1 MFTGIIQCE
10 GEILASRQEG
20 AERRFSVRP
29 LVPLAD
35 VIDGESIAVNGAC
48 LSVESHSHEAFT
60 VYASGETVARTT
72 LGALTSGARVN
83 LERAL
88 ALGDRLGGHL
98 VSGHVD
104 CVAVVRSI
112 ERRGQSLCCRLT
124 FPAAFGREVIPK
136 GSVALDGISLTVNA
150 CGGDFLEV
158 NVIPD
163 TRRRTTMRA
172 WRPGGRVNMETDLVG
187 KYVAR
192 LLEPWRHAGRDDG
205 NGAGTDGGGD
215 AAGRAGGLSLE
226 SLRRAGFL

>member
-20 AERRFSVRP
+20 SERRFSIRP
-29 LVPLAD
+29 LVPFAE
-35 VIDGESIAVNGAC
+35 VTDGESIAVNGAC
-48 LSVESHSHEAFT
+48 LSVESHDRGMFT
-60 VYASGETVARTT
+60 AYASGETVARTT
-72 LGALTSGARVN
+72 LGALTAGARVN

-104 CVAVVRSI
+104 CVAEVRSI

-150 CGGDFLEV
+150 CGEDFLEV

-172 WRPGGRVNMETDLVG
+172 WRPGSRVNMETDLVG

-192 LLEPWRHAGRDDG
+192 LLGPWREAGS
-205 NGAGTDGGGD
+205 GAGKDDGGD
-215 AAGRAGGLSLE
+215 ASGRAGGLSLA